1 MSGGTPGFRG
11 AMRIKALVDR
21 VGAASLL
28 VLTAPVLGVA
38 MVAIRLEGGGDAI
51 FVQERL
57 GLHGAR
63 FRLYKLRTMGPATN
77 ADGTPRSDAERLG
90 ALGRLLRT
98 SSVDELPQL
107 INVLRGEM
115 SLVGPRPLLVQYL
128 ERYSP
133 RQARRH
139 AVRPGMTG
147 LVQVRGR
154 NSLTWDD
161 KFEWDVRYVE
171 TRSFWLD
178 LKILALTLKVVLVR
192 DGISAAGD
200 ATMPEFLPNETNL
213 SGIQEFRN
221 SGISVVQNDGSPEV
235 RSRGTT
241 GGGKSP

>member
-1 MSGGTPGFRG
+1 MLKRAFDFFAVLVTLPLWLPIVAVVGLLVRLKLGTPIFFRQKRPGFHG
-11 AMRIKALVDR
+11 ELFE
-21 VGAASLL
+21 LL
-28 VLTAPVLGVA
+28 KFRTMTDARDAPGQLRPD
-38 MVAIRLEGGGDAI
+38 AIRL
-51 FVQERL
+51 
-57 GLHGAR
+57 
-63 FRLYKLRTMGPATN
+63 
-77 ADGTPRSDAERLG
+77 TPF
-90 ALGRLLRT
+90 GRLLRST
-98 SSVDELPQL
+98 SLDELPEL
-107 INVLRGEM
+107 WNVLRGEM